1 MGTRHR
7 WIVAAGTAALAAIII
22 GTAIAQ
28 AVRQHSLDPIWM
40 VGWLP
45 AVLVAVYPAATGR
58 GRRARRACLGRLRR
72 PAGAG
77 PAGAGP
83 AGAR

>member
-45 AVLVAVYPAATGR
+45 AVLVAV
-58 GRRARRACLGRLRR
+58 
-72 PAGAG
+72 
-77 PAGAGP
+77 
-83 AGAR
+83 